1 MGNCFFVI
9 SPRNICGVIRALLI
23 ELVTLGP
30 TFVGEKEPKRKNA
43 QVVRFQRC
51 MMMIAVV
58 CQTSKDVDIARREL
72 AQIASKT
79 SAVEEGDVQASLL
92 KKCKELLEAK

>member
-1 MGNCFFVI
+1 
-9 SPRNICGVIRALLI
+9 
-23 ELVTLGP
+23 
-30 TFVGEKEPKRKNA
+30 
-43 QVVRFQRC
+43 

-58 CQTSKDVDIARREL
+58 CQTSKGIDIARREL